1 MAILNRPGGVEIHW
15 EGEGDGPL
23 VVISS
28 YWSMH
33 PASFEPLIGELRGDH
48 RVVTYHDR
56 GTGSSSRRGPYDLG
70 TSTSDL
76 EAVIEAGGGDA
87 VVVATA
93 DGCNRGVRVAARRP
107 DLARAVVTI
116 GGAPVARPALA
127 GSDAMAA
134 SETVVDAFL
143 ELAST
148 DYRSALRGV
157 MAATNSQ
164 LDDDGLRNRV
174 AAQVVHAP
182 AEAAVPRLRA
192 WAADDATDDARR
204 AGDRLWFLMAPGLGG
219 GWFPDGA
226 DYERMIRAALPEA
239 HLETVD
245 DGFIT
250 RPDQVAA
257 VVRRITS
264 AAAAPIERA

>member
-15 EGEGDGPL
+15 EEDGDGPL

-33 PASFEPLIGELRGDH
+33 PSSFEPLTRELRDDH

-56 GTGSSSRRGPYDLG
+56 GTGSSSRCGPYDLE
-70 TSTSDL
+70 TSAADL
-76 EAVIEAGGGDA
+76 EAVIQAGGGGA

-93 DGCNRGVRVAARRP
+93 DGCNRAVRVTARRR

-127 GSDAMAA
+127 DSDGMIG
-134 SETVVDAFL
+134 SETVVEAFL
-143 ELAST
+143 ELAGT

-157 MAATNSQ
+157 MAATNPQ
-164 LDDDGLRNRV
+164 LDEGGLRDRV
-174 AAQVVHAP
+174 AAQVAHAP
-182 AEAAVPRLRA
+182 AESAVPRLRA
-192 WAADDATDDARR
+192 WADDDATADARR

-226 DYERMIRAALPEA
+226 DYERMIRASLPEA
-239 HLETVD
+239 RLETVD

-250 RPDQVAA
+250 RPDQTAA

-264 AAAAPIERA
+264 AALEPA